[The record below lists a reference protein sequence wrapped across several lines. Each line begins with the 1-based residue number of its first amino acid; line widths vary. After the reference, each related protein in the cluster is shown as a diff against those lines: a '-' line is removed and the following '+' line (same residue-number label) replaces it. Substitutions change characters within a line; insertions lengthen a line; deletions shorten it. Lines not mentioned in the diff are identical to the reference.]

1 MININDRLQK
11 LHDTI
16 SSSTFIN
23 SRGLGNEVNFHVFD
37 YEPENEYLVRDYV
50 GYLVNKKEL
59 NIKEFNIYDIIIEI
73 LKEKGFLDKVF
84 EYEKIKGTK
93 YINNI
98 IAKTL
103 GISSNSDLVVNYIKK
118 NIEENQ
124 IILISGIGTCWPIV
138 RGHTVLNNLQSVITK
153 NPLIMMYPGKYDGQS
168 FSLFNQLTS
177 DNYYRAFQI
186 VSRK

>member
-11 LHDTI
+11 LHDII

-50 GYLVNKKEL
+50 DYLVNKKEL
-59 NIKEFNIYDIIIEI
+59 NLKEFNIYDIIIEI
-73 LKEKGFLDKVF
+73 LKKEGFLNEIFKLES
-84 EYEKIKGTK
+84 EYGALYSNSVIVE
-93 YINNI
+93 
-98 IAKTL
+98 TL
-103 GISSNSDLVVNYIKK
+103 GISTSSDLIIDYVKK
-118 NIEENQ
+118 NISDGQ
-124 IILISGIGTCWPIV
+124 VVLITGIGTCWPIV

-168 FSLFNQLTS
+168 FSLFNKLNS